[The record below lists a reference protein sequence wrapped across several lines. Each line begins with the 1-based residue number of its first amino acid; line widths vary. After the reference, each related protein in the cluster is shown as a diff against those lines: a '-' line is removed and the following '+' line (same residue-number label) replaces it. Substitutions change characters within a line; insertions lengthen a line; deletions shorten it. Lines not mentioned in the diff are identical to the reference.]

1 MRKSKKLKLSRETLH
16 NLVTSEDALRRLA
29 GAAKT
34 TPLTD
39 CEASIWREA
48 TCIRQAV
55 QSDRAARV
63 LGTRSCAASS
73 PRLNPLPRSA
83 AAAAPDPTIRR
94 RCYLAA
100 WPLARQCPAE
110 R

>member
-39 CEASIWREA
+39 CEASICEA
-48 TCIRQAV
+48 TCIAK
-55 QSDRAARV
+55 
-63 LGTRSCAASS
+63 LC
-73 PRLNPLPRSA
+73 NPTGPPECSA
-83 AAAAPDPTIRR
+83 KVV
-94 RCYLAA
+94 CG
-100 WPLARQCPAE
+100 Q
-110 R
+110 